1 MEMSETKFEKL
12 AFAVSTTALA
22 IGAAFALYAAFLIAA
37 KQAQAAEV
45 PIEGTVQSRCLINTD
60 VAGVYG
66 NPNAY
71 TLTTAPADG
80 GVIPVVR
87 YDVSLA
93 DAYKARITY
102 PTSFSASPS
111 LSDMVTFTGSVSVS
125 AVSSVNMADYD
136 TNAVEYDQTKEY
148 DLTAT
153 GTTWFKISSAA
164 TYGGGG
170 NKAFPGGAYR
180 SVVVAECIA
189 Q

>member
-1 MEMSETKFEKL
+1 MMRFIFSVFTAAVLTFTL
-12 AFAVSTTALA
+12 ASILLF
-22 IGAAFALYAAFLIAA
+22 A
-37 KQAQAAEV
+37 KQATAAEV
-45 PIEGTVQSRCLINTD
+45 PIEGTAQSRCLINTD

-93 DAYKARITY
+93 DAYIARITY
-102 PTSFSASPS
+102 PTEFSASPS
-111 LSDMVTFTGSVSVS
+111 LSDMVTWTGSVSVS
-125 AVSSVNMADYD
+125 AVSSVAMADYD
-136 TNAVEYDQTKEY
+136 TNKVEYNQTTDY

-153 GTTWFKISSAA
+153 GTTWFQITSTA

-170 NKAFPGGAYR
+170 NKAFPGGTYR